1 MTIKRAFFVFF
12 MSFLMAS
19 AHGSEINRLSAC
31 LADNTSGKDRRDL
44 ATWVFFAMSA
54 HPEITPHMK
63 PETEAAVLVSNLRT
77 GQLFNRLMN
86 DVCLDEMRT
95 VTKAIGPQG
104 IEAAF
109 KTLGELAMRE
119 LMSNPEVNKRFGD
132 VYQFMNMPALE
143 KALRS

>member
-1 MTIKRAFFVFF
+1 MTIKHAFFVFF
-12 MSFLMAS
+12 TSFLIAS
-19 AHGSEINRLSAC
+19 AHGSEINTLSTC
-31 LADNTSGKDRRDL
+31 LADNTSGKDRKDL

-54 HPEITPHMK
+54 HPEMTPHMK
-63 PETEAAVLVSNLRT
+63 PETQAAVLDSNLRT

-86 DVCLDEMRT
+86 ESCINELRA

-104 IEAAF
+104 VEAAF

-119 LMSNPEVNKRFGD
+119 LMSNPEVNQRFGD
-132 VYQFMNMPALE
+132 VYKFMNLPALE

>member
-1 MTIKRAFFVFF
+1 MAIKHAFFVFS

-19 AHGSEINRLSAC
+19 AHGSEINKLSTC

-54 HPEITPHMK
+54 HPEMTPHMK
-63 PETEAAVLVSNLRT
+63 PETEAAVLVSNFRA

-86 DVCLDEMRT
+86 ETCLNEMRS

-104 IEAAF
+104 IETAF

-119 LMSNPEVNKRFGD
+119 LMSNPQVNKRFGD
-132 VYQFMNMPALE
+132 VYKFIDLPALE